1 MIVLIAIFDFPVGS
15 RERVL
20 DLVRHMD
27 AETNVELGCLHYRHA
42 VDVTVENRIVLSE
55 VWRDADALA
64 AHFRSTHF
72 RAFRVEARNLGL
84 RSNVTQF
91 EAAKADATHADFW
104 KTLLPEQG
112 GGS

>member
-1 MIVLIAIFDFPVGS
+1 MIVLIAIFDFPAGS
-15 RERVL
+15 RERML

-27 AETNVELGCLHYRHA
+27 AESNAELGCLHYRHA

-72 RAFRVEARNLGL
+72 RAFRAEARNLGL

-91 EAAKADATHADFW
+91 EATEVGATHAEFW
-104 KTLLPEQG
+104 KTLLPERG
-112 GGS
+112 ESS